1 LQFSAN
7 ILHYSGDE
15 YNIIAG
21 NNIRHHLIAF
31 PERLSHRDN
40 KRKSLASRTMT
51 HSLTLPTAVLVLV
64 TTVTNKSRSSCFHV
78 DGFSTLSGVPSFRTS
93 AASKIDLTLH
103 TNNAKRETT
112 VLFGILDDIMEED
125 NADDQEQS
133 NEDSDEQLTELYY
146 SIIFSSDLQFAISKR
161 LDECTDPL
169 FLAYLNASSESSE
182 DEEERQ
188 GLTEL
193 IDQIDGVKT
202 KMAIQAAEDQE
213 KAVLAAKAKED
224 AEKEASETAAAAAAT
239 TESKKPMTNAD
250 VLRKAG
256 EIDAGIALS
265 DEDKPSDF
273 ISDCREVVNLSR
285 GFNDSGKM
293 SVGGR

>member
-1 LQFSAN
+1 MM
-7 ILHYSGDE
+7 HY
-15 YNIIAG
+15 
-21 NNIRHHLIAF
+21 F
-31 PERLSHRDN
+31 
-40 KRKSLASRTMT
+40 
-51 HSLTLPTAVLVLV
+51 TLPTAMLVLV

-103 TNNAKRETT
+103 TNNAKIEAT

-125 NADDQEQS
+125 NADNQEQS
-133 NEDSDEQLTELYY
+133 NEDSNEQLTELYH
-146 SIIFSSDLQFAISKR
+146 SLIFASDLQFAISRR
-161 LDECTDPL
+161 LDDCTDPF
-169 FLAYLNASSESSE
+169 FLEYLNASSESSE

-213 KAVLAAKAKED
+213 KAALAAKAKED
-224 AEKEASETAAAAAAT
+224 AEKEASETAAAAT
-239 TESKKPMTNAD
+239 TESKKPMSNAD

-256 EIDAGIALS
+256 EIDAAIALS
-265 DEDKPSDF
+265 DEEKPSDF